1 MIEFAALIWLRVKQP
16 AMARPFRIP
25 CGTAGV
31 VAMCVPPLALCLLS
45 IMLSN
50 DATKYASVGGIVT
63 GLLVYWWQAK
73 AIPLTDVKT
82 TPAA

>member
-1 MIEFAALIWLRVKQP
+1 
-16 AMARPFRIP
+16 
-25 CGTAGV
+25 
-31 VAMCVPPLALCLLS
+31 
-45 IMLSN
+45 MLSN